1 LILQVK
7 ERKKSGGSMRISII
21 GVGYVGLVTGACFAE
36 TGNDV
41 ICIDIDEEKIENLK
55 NGIIPIY
62 EPHLEELVKNNLKEG
77 RLHFTTKIKDAVDH
91 GLIVFICVNTPQDE
105 DGSADLQFVKR
116 VADDIGQHI
125 EKYRIIV
132 VKSTVP
138 VGTCEMVRDTIAQKL
153 SERGVD
159 IPFDIASNPEFLKE
173 GVAVDDCMKPE
184 RVVVGVEHSRVEEIM
199 RELYAPFTRTGA
211 PFLVMDI
218 RSSEMTKYTANSM
231 LATRISF
238 MNQIAM
244 ICERLGADVM
254 MVMRGIGSDSRIGP
268 KFLFP
273 GVGFGGS
280 CFPKDVRALIKTA
293 QEYGYNP
300 SILEQVMHI
309 NEEQR
314 AVFTKK
320 IESYYN
326 NDIKGKTFAV
336 WGLAFKP
343 NTDDMREAPSVYI
356 IDRLTRGGAFCN
368 LFDPKAMGAASKIL
382 EGNNNIRFGK
392 NQYEVLEGV
401 DGLILVTEW
410 LSFREPDFERMK
422 TLMKEHIIF
431 DGRNQYNPKSMA
443 RYGFKYICIGRP
455 NV

>member
-1 LILQVK
+1 LQVK

>member
-1 LILQVK
+1 
-7 ERKKSGGSMRISII
+7 MRISII

>member
-1 LILQVK
+1 
-7 ERKKSGGSMRISII
+7 MRISIV
-21 GVGYVGLVTGACFAE
+21 GVGYVGLVTGVCFAE

-41 ICIDIDEEKIENLK
+41 ICIDIDENKIENLK
-55 NGIIPIY
+55 KGIIPIY

-77 RLHFTTKIKDAVDH
+77 RLHFTTQIKDAVDH

-105 DGSADLQFVKR
+105 DGSADLQYVKQ
-116 VADDIGQHI
+116 VAEDIGRHI
-125 EKYRIIV
+125 EKYRIVV

-211 PFLVMDI
+211 PFLVMDV

-238 MNQIAM
+238 MNQIAT

-300 SILEQVMHI
+300 TILEQVMQI
-309 NEEQR
+309 NEKQR
-314 AVFTKK
+314 AAFTER
-320 IESYYN
+320 IEAYYN

-356 IDRLTRGGAFCN
+356 VDRLTKGGAFCN
-368 LFDPKAMGAASKIL
+368 LFDPKAMGVASKIL
-382 EGNNNIRFGK
+382 EGNNNIRFGN
-392 NQYEVLEGV
+392 NQYEVLKDV

-443 RYGFKYICIGRP
+443 RHGFKYICIGRP